1 MDFTWH
7 LICCPSSGAAG
18 GWEVKKMVWTKCEAP
33 ETAKKYT
40 KRNTTKSWKSW
51 MEAVEIQ
58 PPQFRCDSFLEVG
71 HLVYRSL
78 WTFQGLFP
86 LQTPVVKS
94 EIRQFSTALEA
105 FRHGREGLSF
115 GMVGCWMLDVWR
127 LRHLVIFFWK
137 TNRCLFVVNY
147 IICINLP
154 KEIFININSP
164 LQFPLQNGWGHNPTR
179 SIGRGINIIYKSKCV
194 SNLSNNSTAQQHI
207 FGVCHFLVHEEKNS
221 SKDGTGI
228 HSRHIVLAIS
238 QGKYLA
244 NLVFFRPLYPNV
256 GSFKLGVTERFRY
269 LKWRNPHQYKLYGY
283 GLCKGNRTPKIAVN
297 KVLSYLYFREVE
309 GF

>member
-1 MDFTWH
+1 MNPKSIQDETCLVSSGRKPTKKHQWISHFSH
-7 LICCPSSGAAG
+7 LICCPSFGAAG
-18 GWEVKKMVWTKCEAP
+18 GWEVKTILAYKFCVKNGVNKMWSTRNH
-33 ETAKKYT
+33 KKIHHEIPRNHENHEW
-40 KRNTTKSWKSW
+40 KRWKFN
-51 MEAVEIQ
+51 
-58 PPQFRCDSFLEVG
+58 PPQFRCESFLEVG

-244 NLVFFRPLYPNV
+244 NLVFFSSLIPQRWL
-256 GSFKLGVTERFRY
+256 L
-269 LKWRNPHQYKLYGY
+269 
-283 GLCKGNRTPKIAVN
+283 
-297 KVLSYLYFREVE
+297 
-309 GF
+309 